1 MTIITLDEDI
11 KLKKNH
17 FKNINELL
25 LVNLIY
31 KRKKLS
37 LKQLIKKYDL
47 KESHS

>member
-1 MTIITLDEDI
+1 
-11 KLKKNH
+11 
-17 FKNINELL
+17 L

-47 KESHS
+47 KESHSWKIVNVSDNVDKIAYNI